1 MKFARHGIQVAT
13 VVVSCLHDSHRCFT
27 TEPLLHLHGA
37 IPTKVRPSVSKT
49 EFVCQHCDFRYPKW
63 AGQCSECGAW
73 NSLTE
78 TTVARPKT
86 RDLKRVEGKRAPVAL
101 NEISNRPI
109 SRLLTG
115 LSEFDRVLGSG
126 LVEGTVV
133 LLGGEPG
140 IGKSTLALQC
150 AAMLSSEGLV
160 LYISGE
166 ESLQQIGLRASRMGL
181 AESPVRLLSE
191 TNLEAVLQSANDI
204 RPTLLVI
211 DSIQTLSAPEI
222 ESASGSISQI
232 RSCAEQLVRFA
243 KESDTVILMIGHV
256 TKEGVLA
263 GPKVLEHIVDTVL
276 YFEGDP
282 DSRFRLVRAF
292 KNRYGP
298 VNEIGVFAM
307 TQSGLRGVDN
317 PSAMFL
323 SSGGVPS
330 SGRAVLAVQEGSRPL
345 LVEIQALVDESP
357 LANPRRVCV
366 GLDNGRIGMLLA
378 VLHRHAGISLSD
390 RDVYVN
396 VAGGMRIGET
406 ASDVA
411 VAMAIVSSFLDRPLP
426 AGMVCFGEI
435 GLAGEIRPVQRG
447 MERLKEAHKL
457 GFQVAVLPKDNWTRK
472 PMPGMEIICASV
484 VADLVAQFK

>member
-1 MKFARHGIQVAT
+1 MAANF
-13 VVVSCLHDSHRCFT
+13 VSCLHDSYWHSTTRSVLALHRAV
-27 TEPLLHLHGA
+27 L
-37 IPTKVRPSVSKT
+37 TKVRASVSKT
-49 EFVCQHCDFRYPKW
+49 EFACQQCDSRYPKW

-78 TTVARPKT
+78 TTVT
-86 RDLKRVEGKRAPVAL
+86 RSKNRVSKGVKSEGAPVVL
-101 NEISNRPI
+101 NEITTQPV
-109 SRLLTG
+109 SRFLTG
-115 LSEFDRVLGSG
+115 LGEFDRVLGSG

-150 AAMLSSEGLV
+150 AAMLSTEGSA
-160 LYISGE
+160 LYVSGE
-166 ESLQQIGLRASRMGL
+166 ESLQQIALRATRMGL
-181 AESPVRLLSE
+181 AESTVRLFSE
-191 TNLEAVLQSANDI
+191 TNLETVLQSASDI
-204 RPTLLVI
+204 HPALLVI
-211 DSIQTLSAPEI
+211 DSIQTLSAPGL
-222 ESASGSISQI
+222 ESAPGSISQI

-243 KESDTVILMIGHV
+243 KEANTVVLLIGHV

-292 KNRYGP
+292 KNRNGP
-298 VNEIGVFAM
+298 ANEIGVFAM
-307 TQSGLRGVDN
+307 TQAGLRGVDN

-323 SSGGVPS
+323 SSGGMPS
-330 SGRAVLAVQEGSRPL
+330 NGRAVLAVQEGSRPL
-345 LVEIQALVDESP
+345 LVEIQALVDESS
-357 LANPRRVCV
+357 LVNPRRVCV

-378 VLHRHAGISLSD
+378 VLHRHAGISLGN

-396 VAGGMRIGET
+396 VAGGMRIAET

-411 VAMAIVSSFLDRPLP
+411 VAMAIVSSFLDRPFP

-435 GLAGEIRPVQRG
+435 GLGGEIRPVQRG
-447 MERLKEAHKL
+447 VERLKEAHSL
-457 GFQVAVLPKDNWTRK
+457 GFHIAIVPKGNWTK
-472 PMPGMEIICASV
+472 ISIPGLEVICVDA
-484 VADLVAQFK
+484 VAELIGQFKLAEG